1 VSASGRRS
9 AQALYFQGETIMSSS
24 NERAEILRLVETGK
38 LSASEGIQLLNTLER
53 APRLAPPPQ
62 QPVSTK
68 GRWLRIRVT
77 NLTTQASK
85 VNVNLPLGL
94 VSAGL
99 RIGQRYAPELHGVD
113 WDNLLDEIQRG
124 ANGKLVE
131 VEDQED
137 NERVEIFVD

>member
-1 VSASGRRS
+1 
-9 AQALYFQGETIMSSS
+9 MSNS
-24 NERAEILRLVETGK
+24 NERTEILRMVETGK
-38 LSASEGIQLLNTLER
+38 LSATEGIQLLNSLDK
-53 APRLAPPPQ
+53 APRLTSPAQPPIQ
-62 QPVSTK
+62 GK

-77 NLTTQASK
+77 NLTTQAPK

-113 WDNLLDEIQRG
+113 WDGLLDEIQQG

-131 VEDQED
+131 VEDQDD

>member
-1 VSASGRRS
+1 
-9 AQALYFQGETIMSSS
+9 MSNS
-24 NERAEILRLVETGK
+24 NERTEILRLIESGK
-38 LSASEGIQLLNTLER
+38 ISTSEGLTLLNSLDKGT
-53 APRLAPPPQ
+53 PRLPPTPQIPPAPP
-62 QPVSTK
+62 VTTR

-77 NLTTQASK
+77 NLTTQAPK

-99 RIGQRYAPELHGVD
+99 RIGQRYAPELNGVD
-113 WDNLLDEIQRG
+113 WDQLLDEIQRG

-131 VEDQED
+131 VEDQDD

>member
-1 VSASGRRS
+1 MANS
-9 AQALYFQGETIMSSS
+9 T
-24 NERAEILRLVETGK
+24 ERTEILRLIESGK
-38 LSASEGIQLLNTLER
+38 ISTSEGLTLLNSLDKGTPQLPPRPQTPPSSTLATR
-53 APRLAPPPQ
+53 
-62 QPVSTK
+62 

-99 RIGQRYAPELHGVD
+99 RIGQRYAPELNGVD
-113 WDNLLDEIQRG
+113 WDNLLMEIQNG

-137 NERVEIFVD
+137 NERVEIFID

>member
-1 VSASGRRS
+1 
-9 AQALYFQGETIMSSS
+9 MSNS
-24 NERAEILRLVETGK
+24 NERTEILRLVETGK
-38 LSASEGIQLLNTLER
+38 LSASEGIQLLNAMDK
-53 APRLAPPPQ
+53 APRIAPPPSSRT
-62 QPVSTK
+62 PVSSK

-77 NLTTQASK
+77 NLTTQAPK
-85 VNVNLPLGL
+85 VSVNLPLGL

-113 WDNLLDEIQRG
+113 WDSLLDEIQQG

-131 VEDQED
+131 VEDQDD

>member
-1 VSASGRRS
+1 
-9 AQALYFQGETIMSSS
+9 MSNS
-24 NERAEILRLVETGK
+24 NERTEILRLVETGK
-38 LSASEGIQLLNTLER
+38 LSASEGIQLLNTLDR
-53 APRLAPPPQ
+53 TPRIPPPAPRA
-62 QPVSTK
+62 VSTR

-77 NLTTQASK
+77 NLNTQAPK

-99 RIGQRYAPELHGVD
+99 RIGQRYTPELHGID
-113 WDNLLDEIQRG
+113 LDDLLDEIQRG

-131 VEDQED
+131 VEDQES

>member
-1 VSASGRRS
+1 
-9 AQALYFQGETIMSSS
+9 MSNT
-24 NERAEILRLVETGK
+24 NERSEILRLVENGK
-38 LSASEGIQLLNTLER
+38 LSAAEGIQLLNSLEK
-53 APRLAPPPQ
+53 APRLASPPRP
-62 QPVSTK
+62 PVNTK

-77 NLTTQASK
+77 NLTTQAPK

-99 RIGQRYAPELHGVD
+99 RIGQRYAPELHGID
-113 WDNLLDEIQRG
+113 WDNLLDEIQQG

>member
-1 VSASGRRS
+1 
-9 AQALYFQGETIMSSS
+9 MSNA
-24 NERAEILRLVETGK
+24 NERTEILRLVETGK
-38 LSASEGIQLLNTLER
+38 LSAAEGIQLLNALDKT
-53 APRLAPPPQ
+53 PRIAPPPR
-62 QPVSTK
+62 PPMNTR

-77 NLTTQASK
+77 NLTTQAPK

-99 RIGQRYAPELHGVD
+99 RIGQHYAPELNGVD

-124 ANGKLVE
+124 ADGKLVE
-131 VEDQED
+131 VEDQDD

>member
-1 VSASGRRS
+1 MANS
-9 AQALYFQGETIMSSS
+9 T
-24 NERAEILRLVETGK
+24 ERTEILRLIESGK
-38 LSASEGIQLLNTLER
+38 ISTSEGLTLLNSLDKGTPQL
-53 APRLAPPPQ
+53 PPKPQAPPA
-62 QPVSTK
+62 QPLTTR

-77 NLTTQASK
+77 NLATQAPK

-99 RIGQRYAPELHGVD
+99 RIGQRYAPELNGVD
-113 WDNLLDEIQRG
+113 WDSLLDEIQRG

>member
-1 VSASGRRS
+1 
-9 AQALYFQGETIMSSS
+9 MSNST
-24 NERAEILRLVETGK
+24 ERTEILRLIESGK
-38 LSASEGIQLLNTLER
+38 ISTSEGLTLLNSLDKGM
-53 APRLAPPPQ
+53 PRLPPTPQIPPAPPF
-62 QPVSTK
+62 TTR

-77 NLTTQASK
+77 NLTTQAPK

-99 RIGQRYAPELHGVD
+99 RLGQRYAPELNGVD
-113 WDNLLDEIQRG
+113 WDRLLDEIQRG

-131 VEDQED
+131 VEDQDD

>member
-1 VSASGRRS
+1 
-9 AQALYFQGETIMSSS
+9 M
-24 NERAEILRLVETGK
+24 
-38 LSASEGIQLLNTLER
+38 
-53 APRLAPPPQ
+53 
-62 QPVSTK
+62 
-68 GRWLRIRVT
+68 T
-77 NLTTQASK
+77 NLATQAPK

-113 WDNLLDEIQRG
+113 WDTLLDEIQRG

-137 NERVEIFVD
+137 NERVEVFVD

>member
-1 VSASGRRS
+1 
-9 AQALYFQGETIMSSS
+9 MSNS
-24 NERAEILRLVETGK
+24 NERTEILRLVENGK
-38 LSASEGIQLLNTLER
+38 LSAAEGIQLLNSLDK
-53 APRLAPPPQ
+53 APRIAAPP
-62 QPVSTK
+62 QPPIKTQ

-77 NLTTQASK
+77 NLVTQAPK

-99 RIGQRYAPELHGVD
+99 RIGQRYAPELHGID
-113 WDNLLDEIQRG
+113 WDNLIDEIQQG

>member
-1 VSASGRRS
+1 
-9 AQALYFQGETIMSSS
+9 
-24 NERAEILRLVETGK
+24 LVETGK
-38 LSASEGIQLLNTLER
+38 LSASEGIQLLNSLDR
-53 APRLAPPPQ
+53 SPRIAPRSAPPPQ
-62 QPVSTK
+62 QAVNTR

-77 NLTTQASK
+77 NLNTQAPK

-99 RIGQRYAPELHGVD
+99 RFGQRYAPELHGIDVE
-113 WDNLLDEIQRG
+113 NLLDEIQRG

>member
-1 VSASGRRS
+1 
-9 AQALYFQGETIMSSS
+9 MSNS
-24 NERAEILRLVETGK
+24 NERTEILRLVETGK
-38 LSASEGIQLLNTLER
+38 LSASEGIQLLNTLDR
-53 APRLAPPPQ
+53 APRIAPPPRTA
-62 QPVSTK
+62 VSTR

-77 NLTTQASK
+77 NLSTQAPK

-99 RIGQRYAPELHGVD
+99 RIGQRYAPELNGID
-113 WDNLLDEIQRG
+113 WDGLLLEIQNG

>member
-1 VSASGRRS
+1 
-9 AQALYFQGETIMSSS
+9 MSNS
-24 NERAEILRLVETGK
+24 NERTEILRLVETGK
-38 LSASEGIQLLNTLER
+38 LSASEGIQLLNTLDR
-53 APRLAPPPQ
+53 SPRIAPPPQ
-62 QPVSTK
+62 TSVSTR

-77 NLTTQASK
+77 NLNTQAPK

-99 RIGQRYAPELHGVD
+99 RIGQRYAPELHGID
-113 WDNLLDEIQRG
+113 LDNLLDEIQRG

>member
-1 VSASGRRS
+1 MANS
-9 AQALYFQGETIMSSS
+9 T
-24 NERAEILRLVETGK
+24 ERTEILRLIESGK
-38 LSASEGIQLLNTLER
+38 ITTSEGLTLLNSLDKGTPQL
-53 APRLAPPPQ
+53 PPKPQ
-62 QPVSTK
+62 GPPVQPLTTR

-77 NLTTQASK
+77 NLATQAPK

-99 RIGQRYAPELHGVD
+99 RIGQRYAPELNGVD
-113 WDNLLDEIQRG
+113 WDDLLEEIQRG

>member
-1 VSASGRRS
+1 
-9 AQALYFQGETIMSSS
+9 MSNS
-24 NERAEILRLVETGK
+24 NERTEILRLVETGK
-38 LSASEGIQLLNTLER
+38 LSASEGIQLLNTLDR
-53 APRLAPPPQ
+53 SPRITPPPQ
-62 QPVSTK
+62 AVSTR

-77 NLTTQASK
+77 NLHTQAPK

-99 RIGQRYAPELHGVD
+99 RFGQRYAPELHGIDVES
-113 WDNLLDEIQRG
+113 LLDEIQRG

-131 VEDQED
+131 VEDQDD

>member
-1 VSASGRRS
+1 
-9 AQALYFQGETIMSSS
+9 MSNS
-24 NERAEILRLVETGK
+24 NERTEILRLVENGK
-38 LSASEGIQLLNTLER
+38 LTAAEGIQLLNSLDK
-53 APRLAPPPQ
+53 APRLAPPAQTPLK
-62 QPVSTK
+62 TK

-77 NLTTQASK
+77 NLTTQAPK

-99 RIGQRYAPELHGVD
+99 RIGQRYAPELHGID
-113 WDNLLDEIQRG
+113 WDNLLDEIQQG

-131 VEDQED
+131 VEDQDD

>member
-1 VSASGRRS
+1 
-9 AQALYFQGETIMSSS
+9 MSNS
-24 NERAEILRLVETGK
+24 NERTEILRLIESGK
-38 LSASEGIQLLNTLER
+38 ISTSEGLTLLNSLDKGTPQLPPKPQVPPS
-53 APRLAPPPQ
+53 APLNTR
-62 QPVSTK
+62 

-77 NLTTQASK
+77 NLTTQAPK

-99 RIGQRYAPELHGVD
+99 RIGQRYAPELNGID

-131 VEDQED
+131 VEDQDD